1 MKRSFLLVFMLFLT
15 TLLYVPVHAQ
25 EPVVISVTQTE
36 PVQTVA
42 GQSVQLS
49 IFGANFTE
57 STAVRLT
64 GFGLL
69 TTTFVNANAL
79 IAAVPA
85 NVPPG
90 SYGIEVSDPVGGVAN
105 SPNIFTVLAPTLSP
119 PPPATAAPTGVP
131 TATLLPPT
139 PVPGEPTL
147 VIRSYSASSQVVAPG
162 DTVILSLEII
172 NQGNRVA
179 QSVAIDVATGGSFS
193 PASGQGTILLPNIG
207 PGGIAYSNVALVA
220 ASSATDGPNTV
231 TLNFAYTDFLGN
243 TYTRA
248 SNLTINVQKF
258 ALTSQVTVARYS
270 AEPVPALPGEPVR
283 VTLELNNSGNQD
295 AEQVLVKVNT
305 AADSVLL
312 PGPQGDTFPVGD
324 LAAGDTI
331 ELELPM
337 ILNPAAKPGPQL
349 QTLSLSLIQAGEAQQ
364 VSSGVTIEVGE
375 KRTSEPLFLL
385 QSYTS
390 DPATLTPGDRF
401 SLSIVIVNAG
411 DTPADDVTLTFGGA
425 QSQPLP
431 TSEAA
436 TQNAPSTPSAS
447 ANSTTFAATDAGA
460 TRFVGSVDAA
470 GGRIEITQN
479 FIVNGT
485 VNSGIYDLP
494 INLRYVGSS
503 GRTEEETL
511 TATLVVLRPPR
522 LRLSLEASIGGPEY
536 PVGQPSPVALTIIN
550 TGRQDV
556 VLTIGEVTAE
566 NAEIVGDSESFI
578 GTLRSGEDRTLET
591 EIVPEEEGDVT
602 LTFTLTYIDDFNQE
616 QMIERSYTVT
626 AAVVEL
632 PPDEFTPPPDFVP
645 PPIEEPER
653 DWLSR
658 LVLAFMGLGS

>member
-1 MKRSFLLVFMLFLT
+1 MKRYILLMLVLFLAA
-15 TLLYVPVHAQ
+15 LVYVPVHAQ
-25 EPVVISVTQTE
+25 EPVVIRVTQTE

-49 IFGANFTE
+49 VFGENFTE
-57 STAVRLT
+57 NTAVRLT
-64 GFGLL
+64 GYGLL

-79 IAAVPA
+79 IAEVPST
-85 NVPPG
+85 VPPG
-90 SYGIEVSDPVGGVAN
+90 TYGIEVSDPVGGVAN
-105 SPNIFTVLAPTLSP
+105 SPNTFTVLAPTLSP
-119 PPPATAAPTGVP
+119 PPPATTAPTSVP
-131 TATLLPPT
+131 TATLPPPT

-172 NQGNRVA
+172 NQGNRIA
-179 QSVAIDVATGGSFS
+179 QGIAIDVATGGSFS

-231 TLNFAYTDFLGN
+231 TLNFTYTDFLGN

-270 AEPVPALPGEPVR
+270 AEPVPALPGEPVL

-337 ILNPAAKPGPQL
+337 ILNPSAKSGPQL

-390 DPATLTPGDRF
+390 DPETLTPGDRF

-411 DTPADDVTLTFGGA
+411 DTSADDVTLTFGGA

-436 TQNAPSTPSAS
+436 TQTAPSTPTAG

-460 TRFVGSVDAA
+460 TRFVGSVEAD
-470 GGRIEITQN
+470 GRIEITQN

-494 INLRYVGSS
+494 INLRYVGGS
-503 GRTEEETL
+503 GRAEQETL
-511 TATLVVLRPPR
+511 TANLVVLRPPR
-522 LRLSLEASIGGPEY
+522 LRLSLEASIGGPDY
-536 PVGQPSPVALTIIN
+536 PVGQPSPIALTIIN
-550 TGRQDV
+550 IGRQDV
-556 VLTIGEVTAE
+556 ALTIGEITAE
-566 NAEIVGDSESFI
+566 NAEIVGESELFI
-578 GTLRSGEDRTLET
+578 GTLRPGEDRSLET
-591 EIVPEEEGDVT
+591 EIVPQEEGDVT

-616 QMIERSYTVT
+616 QTIQRSYTVT
-626 AAVVEL
+626 AVMVEL

-645 PPIEEPER
+645 PTMEEPER